1 MAGSHFHFYLFCL
14 QQQPACPRG
23 RGRKRGWQEG
33 RVHCLWG
40 LKLEGQLQAPEVTV
54 LLHAV
59 PVTFWLHPEW
69 HPWPQQGLVKSQ
81 GLVISPRESEQAKQK
96 HL

>member
-1 MAGSHFHFYLFCL
+1 MGDRRGESAVFVGL
-14 QQQPACPRG
+14 Q
-23 RGRKRGWQEG
+23 
-33 RVHCLWG
+33 
-40 LKLEGQLQAPEVTV
+40 LEEQLQAPEVTA

-59 PVTFWLHPEW
+59 PVTFWFHPEW

-81 GLVISPRESEQAKQK
+81 GLVISPWEPEQAKEK